1 MINNPDSQVQFR
13 QKDVIHDNINDDS
26 VCHYCSSTGL
36 NERDKFCLNCRFPQ
50 KGTQLEKKH
59 FLYSIKMK
67 KETIVKK
74 EKLVKRAR
82 IVLFVLA
89 GLNLLIGIFVGL
101 RINTDPLLFVGMMIG
116 ACIYFTLGMWSRV
129 KPFQAILSAF
139 YVFIVFASIAVIDDP
154 HVVYKG
160 LLFKI
165 IIVTFLV
172 YGYKAVKDLIPL
184 REELKT
190 LQKSIN
196 FKDDGM

>member
-1 MINNPDSQVQFR
+1 
-13 QKDVIHDNINDDS
+13 
-26 VCHYCSSTGL
+26 
-36 NERDKFCLNCRFPQ
+36 
-50 KGTQLEKKH
+50 
-59 FLYSIKMK
+59 MK